1 VSLSLAGRASAGVG
15 IVCGLLGVALTFVSF
30 SNGFSARHVADGTA
44 FAFLAITLA
53 LASHFPAEIGSD
65 LRGAAL
71 GTAAFGFY
79 LFVPARFAFDNLG
92 VLDAG
97 AWLGL
102 CSVLIPLGY
111 ILVRTDHSHVAAAR
125 APRTNQPLVR
135 GRILA
140 LGGILMVVVSI
151 WLEIDDGDTSYWNAS
166 HALGILML
174 LLAAANVYC
183 LLRGPADIGLLV
195 AAATFGL
202 VLYPWVYH
210 AFERLGTLHAGG
222 WLAAIGGLALLAGV
236 VDAQRTAAPAAAA
249 PAPAQ

>member
-1 VSLSLAGRASAGVG
+1 VG
-15 IVCGLLGVALTFVSF
+15 IVCGLLGIALTFVSF
-30 SNGFSARHVADGTA
+30 SNGFSARHVDDGTA

-111 ILVRTDHSHVAAAR
+111 VLVRTEHPHVAAAPL
-125 APRTNQPLVR
+125 APSLQTLGR
-135 GRILA
+135 GRTLA

-166 HALGILML
+166 HTLGILIL
-174 LLAAANVYC
+174 LLAGANVYF
-183 LLRGPADIGLLV
+183 LLRGPADVGVLV
-195 AAATFGL
+195 AAGTFGL
-202 VLYPWVYH
+202 VVYPWVYH

-222 WLAAIGGLALLAGV
+222 WLAAIGGLALLVGV
-236 VDAQRTAAPAAAA
+236 VDAQRTTAPAAAA
-249 PAPAQ
+249 AASAQ